1 MGYVT
6 GEETRR
12 LLIEAAER
20 EMARDGID
28 GAKLSAIQQAA
39 GQRNRSAVAHYFGDR
54 DGLVEAIGIKHRNE
68 ISPLRHALLDR
79 IERDAAPTVDALAA
93 AIVEPAASKLSSES
107 GRNYLIILAEAVVRR
122 GADELYLALG
132 VPSLDSTR
140 RLNAMLDR
148 IVPGSQAA
156 RRLRIGEAV
165 LTATVLLADIA
176 RRLNQEAISAAQ
188 ARRRTRSVTSAVA
201 AMLQAS

>member
-39 GQRNRSAVAHYFGDR
+39 GQRNRSAIAHYFGDR
-54 DGLVEAIGIKHRNE
+54 DGLVEAIGIKHRND

-176 RRLNQEAISAAQ
+176 RRLNQDTISAAQ

-201 AMLQAS
+201 AMLQAR